1 MSATAVLELT
11 DNQRRNHQN
20 TSGVSTH
27 TQIIGDVSLLSN
39 QHEAITTATTQSER
53 LHPVRSRTANTIDS
67 SSDEIHDQS
76 SRLPLRRLIPAYL
89 CLSIIYFTSSL
100 DINSVAL
107 ALPNIASDLGA
118 GSSITWAGTAYLMG
132 QAAFQPLYGRLSDI
146 FGRKPLLMLSV
157 GFLVFGDILCA
168 NAHNPAWLYA
178 CRAISGI
185 GGGGISS
192 IIAIIVSDLV
202 SLKDR
207 GKYQGMLNASIGAGS
222 AVGPFMAA
230 SLIQKTKI
238 AGAAS
243 WRWIFYIPPIL
254 ACVSAVAAM
263 AFLPLTSV
271 TGSWRAKARQIDWMG
286 LSASLVALLCILIP
300 LNLGGTSWPWRSPEV
315 ISLMVVGGFAVAA
328 FTVIEKRYARIPLI
342 PLRLFT
348 NGATAILLVQSALY
362 NIVWQVDMYFL
373 PAYFQDVRG
382 FSPLQAS
389 ALMLPIL
396 LFSSVSGVLS
406 GPAMTIFGG
415 YDYIYHPG
423 IALWLL
429 GAGLKMLFRQNTSVG
444 VYLGALLVE
453 GWGIGCVFQPGLVAL
468 QAHCPPKDRAVVTS
482 TRNLFRMLGSV
493 IGMTIATALQTAVTQ
508 SALPDNVPHSVLS
521 QVTQGVSPSAWD
533 QDISNAKFK
542 GFQAVFALEV
552 PLMALCLLGCFGIPS
567 APLVGD
573 HDTEQNSNR

>member
-1 MSATAVLELT
+1 MAHFYRMSMKRQPQRLL
-11 DNQRRNHQN
+11 NQN
-20 TSGVSTH
+20 
-27 TQIIGDVSLLSN
+27 IYIL
-39 QHEAITTATTQSER
+39 
-53 LHPVRSRTANTIDS
+53 

-76 SRLPLRRLIPAYL
+76 SRLPFRRLIAAYL

-107 ALPNIASDLGA
+107 ALPIIARDLGA
-118 GSSITWAGTAYLMG
+118 GSSITWTGTAYLMG

-146 FGRKPLLMLSV
+146 FGRKPVLMLSV

-168 NAHNPAWLYA
+168 NSHSPVWLYA

-222 AVGPFMAA
+222 AIGPFLAA
-230 SLIQKTKI
+230 ALIQKTKI
-238 AGAAS
+238 AGISS
-243 WRWIFYIPPIL
+243 WRWIFYIPPVL
-254 ACVSAVAAM
+254 ACISAVASM

-271 TGSWRAKARQIDWMG
+271 SGSWRAKARQIDWMG
-286 LSASLVALLCILIP
+286 LATSLVATICILIP

-315 ISLMVVGGFAVAA
+315 ITLMIMGGVAVAA

-348 NGATAILLVQSALY
+348 NRATAILLIQSALY
-362 NIVWQVDMYFL
+362 NVVWQVEMYFM
-373 PAYFQDVRG
+373 PAYFQEVRG
-382 FSPLQAS
+382 FSPLQTS

-396 LFSSVSGVLS
+396 LFSSISGILS
-406 GPAMTIFGG
+406 GPAMTIFGS

-423 IALWLL
+423 IVLWLL
-429 GAGLKMLFRQNTSVG
+429 GVCLKMMFGQTTSVG
-444 VYLGALLVE
+444 VYLAALLVE

-468 QAHCPPKDRAVVTS
+468 HAHCPSKDRAAATS

-508 SALPDNVPHSVLS
+508 SALPANIPASVIS
-521 QVTQGVSPSAWD
+521 QVMKGTWRSGTASWD

-542 GFQAVFALEV
+542 GFQAVFGLEI
-552 PLMALCLLGCFGIPS
+552 PFMALCLLGCFGIPS
-567 APLVGD
+567 APLGGD
-573 HDTEQNSNR
+573 NEASERSTR